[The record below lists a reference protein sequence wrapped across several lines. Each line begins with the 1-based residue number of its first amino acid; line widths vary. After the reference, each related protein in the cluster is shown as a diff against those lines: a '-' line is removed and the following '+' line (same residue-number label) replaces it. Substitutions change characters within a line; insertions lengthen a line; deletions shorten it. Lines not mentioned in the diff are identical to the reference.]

1 MYVVPVIKQ
10 ICFKDIK
17 LLALKYVKSEL
28 KHDPLCTGTFKE
40 GYSDWLSQKFTDG
53 VNAGEKKMPILLIF
67 FVFMHLIA
75 KTPQLMLWGRCTGSI
90 RGKDCILKTTLAK
103 THQSLQRVKA
113 YTSVNCVCTDQS
125 FQKRK
130 YISFQYLL
138 SQ

>member
-53 VNAGEKKMPILLIF
+53 VNAGEKKNAYSLNIF
-67 FVFMHLIA
+67 
-75 KTPQLMLWGRCTGSI
+75 
-90 RGKDCILKTTLAK
+90 CIYASYSKNSTA
-103 THQSLQRVKA
+103 HVMGQVHWQHSGQRL
-113 YTSVNCVCTDQS
+113 
-125 FQKRK
+125 
-130 YISFQYLL
+130 YIKNHS
-138 SQ
+138 S